1 MGKAGGRCLPLRTTP
16 KAQSHA
22 PQVLDV
28 VDSRR
33 TQCLLGV
40 TGHPLLPIH
49 RPDPPI
55 SCTLLQL
62 YLTYLEA
69 TWLLTQPSRT
79 FQSLA
84 WKQTEKTC
92 RRPHSGSQSQPHKPC
107 PPHPQAQAEYP
118 PWAGSTLVIHPALAL
133 PSSIILVLSFFLHE
147 MWIIVVA
154 TSVWQ

>member
-1 MGKAGGRCLPLRTTP
+1 MGKAAGRRLPLRTNP

-33 TQCLLGV
+33 TQCLLGA

-49 RPDPPI
+49 RPYPPI

-62 YLTYLEA
+62 YLTYQEA

-92 RRPHSGSQSQPHKPC
+92 RRPHSGSQSHPTSHALHTHRHRQNTHLGLGQLWSSTQPWRFL
-107 PPHPQAQAEYP
+107 AVSS
-118 PWAGSTLVIHPALAL
+118 WSLV
-133 PSSIILVLSFFLHE
+133 SSC
-147 MWIIVVA
+147 MKCG
-154 TSVWQ
+154 